1 MKISVGI
8 PFYNAENYLADSIKS
23 VINQSFTEWELILI
37 DDGSTDR
44 SLEIAHSFA
53 QSDCRIRV
61 ISDGSNKKLPF
72 RLNQIIKEAKYP
84 YIARMDA
91 DDLIHPDR
99 LKIQFEF
106 LENNHQFDLVSSSMI
121 SINNKNEIKGIRG
134 VNNLYTDFHEIK
146 RHYPVVHASILVRRE
161 WYLRNNYNLN
171 MSRSQDFELWCR
183 TITNNDLKMAV
194 IPDILYYYRE
204 EGMVTVEKMLRSYLD
219 GLDVYKKYCNNPS
232 LKIIF
237 FTKIKVIL
245 IKFLNSIRLL
255 QYITKLRNKKIIDE
269 NLIKYHSNIINN
281 IVLK

>member
-8 PFYNAENYLADSIKS
+8 PFYNAENYLEDSIKS
-23 VINQSFTEWELILI
+23 VINQSFTEWELILV
-37 DDGSTDR
+37 DDGSTDC
-44 SLEIAHSFA
+44 SLEIAYNFA
-53 QSDCRIRV
+53 RIDSRIRV
-61 ISDGSNKKLPF
+61 ISDGYNKKLPY

-106 LENNHQFDLVSSSMI
+106 LENNKQFDLVSSSMI

-134 VNNLYTDFHEIK
+134 VDSLYIDFHDIK

-183 TITNNDLKMAV
+183 TITNNDLNMAV

-204 EGMVTVEKMLRSYLD
+204 EGMITVDKMLRSYLD
-219 GLDVYKKYCNNPS
+219 GLDVYKKYCKNS
-232 LKIIF
+232 SFKIIF
-237 FTKIKVIL
+237 STKIKVIL
-245 IKFLNSIRLL
+245 IKLLNNMGLI
-255 QYITKLRNKKIIDE
+255 QYITKFRNKKIIDE
-269 NLIKYHSNIINN
+269 NVKEYHSKIIAN
-281 IVLK
+281 IVSK

>member
-8 PFYNAENYLADSIKS
+8 PFYNAENYLEDSIKS
-23 VINQSFTEWELILI
+23 VINQSFTEWELILV
-37 DDGSTDR
+37 DDGSTDC
-44 SLEIAHSFA
+44 SLEIAYNFA
-53 QSDCRIRV
+53 RIDSRIRV
-61 ISDGSNKKLPF
+61 ISDGYNKKLPY

-106 LENNHQFDLVSSSMI
+106 LENNKQFDLVSSSMI

-134 VNNLYTDFHEIK
+134 VDSLYIDFHDIK
-146 RHYPVVHASILVRRE
+146 RHYPVVHASILVRRK

-183 TITNNDLKMAV
+183 TITNNDLNMAV

-204 EGMVTVEKMLRSYLD
+204 EGMITVDKMLRSYLD
-219 GLDVYKKYCNNPS
+219 GLDVYKKYCKNS
-232 LKIIF
+232 SFKIIF
-237 FTKIKVIL
+237 STKIKVIL
-245 IKFLNSIRLL
+245 IKLLNNMGLI
-255 QYITKLRNKKIIDE
+255 QYITKFRNKKIIDE
-269 NLIKYHSNIINN
+269 NVKEYHSKIIAN
-281 IVLK
+281 IVSK